1 MTVQQEYEVLRQVSF
16 FAEIEPPKLKALAYV
31 SERVGF
37 DDGKVICR
45 QGDAGDAAY
54 LIIEGEADV
63 VLEDPVAG
71 PVIVATLHV
80 NELVGEMAILT
91 SEPRNATVRAKG
103 RLIALRIGKDP
114 FMRMV
119 REFPT
124 MAVSIMQELAHRVN
138 DTNRQLRIAR
148 TEVSQLRAQIAANAA

>member
-1 MTVQQEYEVLRQVSF
+1 VTVQQEYEVLRQVSF

>member
-1 MTVQQEYEVLRQVSF
+1 VTVQQEYEVLRQVPF

-37 DDGKVICR
+37 DDGKVVFR
-45 QGDAGDAAY
+45 QGDPGDAAY
-54 LIIEGEADV
+54 LIIDGEADI

-71 PVIVATLHV
+71 PVTVATLRV
-80 NELVGEMAILT
+80 NDIVGEMAILT
-91 SEPRNATVRAKG
+91 HEPRNATVRAKG
-103 RLIALRIGKDP
+103 RLTALRIGKDP

-119 REFPT
+119 REFPS

-138 DTNRQLRIAR
+138 DTNNQLRVAR
-148 TEVSQLRAQIAANAA
+148 SELAQLRSKTAANAA